1 MYASLG
7 LVIIMAITIQ
17 CCEFSRRHPIN
28 LILLLIFT
36 VCFSYIVSFTTKT
49 DFTTHIGIIIV
60 VIISFS
66 VFGLLCIGN
75 WNPVLYNLYC
85 ALGVIIGGIL
95 LILDTQ
101 SIVGG

>member
-1 MYASLG
+1 
-7 LVIIMAITIQ
+7 
-17 CCEFSRRHPIN
+17 
-28 LILLLIFT
+28 
-36 VCFSYIVSFTTKT
+36 VCFSYIVSFTTSLYAKNYGGPLVISAAIITIVVVAGLTVYAVFTKT